1 MGRKKKDTTVEGFTL
16 DLDLSAGGDF
26 VFEFVEEPKPSKKR
40 RGKEKKDPIPISE
53 ILSSIGDCEE
63 CKCKSYMR
71 FSWKGHQLCFQCRQI
86 HVDLLYVDFCE
97 YIRTECQNQCA
108 FCYKEYGKHQ
118 RFHFDHINM
127 FSKED
132 SIGDM
137 LLRGEDIEKIK
148 EEAKKCQLL
157 CYSCHAL
164 ITDIEFK
171 HGFIAKKTKIN
182 WMRKKGRQYNELL
195 EEYYTNYDAF
205 MTPIY
210 EQIKAMMH
218 GSG

>member
-1 MGRKKKDTTVEGFTL
+1 MGRKKKDTTVEGITI
-16 DLDLSAGGDF
+16 DLDLSEGGDF

-40 RGKEKKDPIPISE
+40 KGRKSPTPISE
-53 ILSSIGDCEE
+53 LLDCIRECEE
-63 CKCKSYMR
+63 CTCRVYNR
-71 FSWKGHQLCFQCRQI
+71 FTWKGNKLCFQCRQK
-86 HVDLLYVDFCE
+86 HVDILYLEFSNF
-97 YIRTECQNQCA
+97 IRTDCQNRCA
-108 FCYKEYGKHQ
+108 FCYKEYGRYQ

-137 LLRGEDIEKIK
+137 LLRGEEIEKIM

-157 CYSCHAL
+157 CYSCHML
-164 ITDIEFK
+164 VTNIEIK
-171 HGFIAKKTKIN
+171 YGFIAKKAKIN
-182 WMRKKGRQYNELL
+182 RLRKKGEQYNELL
-195 EEYYTNYDAF
+195 NDYFKHYDVF

-210 EQIKAMMH
+210 EQIKETMR